1 MTLAVIALGANIDS
15 PIEQL
20 KTARDAINQL
30 PNLSDTHLSRV
41 YSSPPMGPQN
51 QPPFFNAVM
60 TCHYTADANQLLAEL
75 QRIEVNM
82 GRVKRRRWGERCID
96 LDIIQLG
103 DVVIETAHL
112 SLPHPGIAERLFVV
126 QPMIDLL
133 GCQHKV
139 PGLDDLGTLRRRL
152 TNQSLTLCQDVEL

>member
-15 PIEQL
+15 PTEQL

-30 PNLSDTHLSRV
+30 PNLSDTRLSRV

-60 TCHYTADANQLLAEL
+60 TCHYTADANQLLTEL

>member
-1 MTLAVIALGANIDS
+1 
-15 PIEQL
+15 
-20 KTARDAINQL
+20 
-30 PNLSDTHLSRV
+30 
-41 YSSPPMGPQN
+41 MGPQN

-60 TCHYTADANQLLAEL
+60 TCHYTADANQLLTEL
-75 QRIEVNM
+75 QRIEINM

-133 GCQHKV
+133 GCQYKV

-152 TNQSLTLCQDVEL
+152 TNQSLTLCKDVEL